1 LGLVVGSAPPA
12 AAASDLHPTK
22 AEWWFPPYSIEEKVW
37 PVTQGQGVTVAV
49 LGGGVNT
56 KLPEIAGATLRG
68 GDVLGRNRDGHTD
81 LSEYGHSTSMAVLI
95 AGQGGGRSG
104 LVGIAPR
111 SKILPVG
118 VDGGDITVDTLAKPL
133 ADGIRFAVDKGAQVI
148 NMSLAAPAT
157 EPDYCPPEVM
167 AAISYAVEHDVVL
180 VAGAGNEGD
189 TSNMI
194 LYPASCPAVLSVGAT
209 DDHSRPWRST
219 QVNDYVSVAAPG
231 VRMPALGKDPDF
243 YYAET
248 NGTSNSAALVSGAA
262 ALVRSANPDLPAREV
277 VHRMIATALDVNT
290 PGPDGA
296 TGYGIVR
303 IGRSMDV
310 RGNPVAAD
318 SPNPPYERLDR
329 WFQPASAAS
338 AEAAASAS
346 ASASA
351 GTAVETPADRGPN
364 GTLIALVVLA
374 SVAAL
379 AGAGW
384 LVAARRR
391 RSTGSHPPA
400 AIEEPED
407 QAPTA

>member
-1 LGLVVGSAPPA
+1 
-12 AAASDLHPTK
+12 
-22 AEWWFPPYSIEEKVW
+22 
-37 PVTQGQGVTVAV
+37 
-49 LGGGVNT
+49 
-56 KLPEIAGATLRG
+56 
-68 GDVLGRNRDGHTD
+68 
-81 LSEYGHSTSMAVLI
+81 MAVLI

-118 VDGGDITVDTLAKPL
+118 VNGGDITTANLEKPL
-133 ADGIRFAVDKGAQVI
+133 ADGIRFAVDKGARVI
-148 NMSLAAPAT
+148 NMSLGAPAP
-157 EPDYCPPEVM
+157 EPDYCPAEVM

-180 VAGAGNEGD
+180 VAAAGNEGNAD
-189 TSNMI
+189 NTI
-194 LYPASCPAVLSVGAT
+194 LYPSSCPAVLSVGAT
-209 DDHSRPWRST
+209 DDHSRPWSKT
-219 QVNDYVSVAAPG
+219 QVNEFVSVAAPG
-231 VRMPALGKDPDF
+231 VRMPVLGKDPDF

-290 PGPDGA
+290 PGPDQA

-310 RGNPVAAD
+310 RGYPVAAD

-329 WFQPASAAS
+329 WFKPASAAS

-346 ASASA
+346 AGAAASA
-351 GTAVETPADRGPN
+351 ATAVSTPADRGPN
-364 GTLIALVVLA
+364 GTLIALAVLA
-374 SVAAL
+374 GIAVL

-384 LVAARRR
+384 LIAVRRR

-400 AIEEPED
+400 APEEPEG
-407 QAPTA
+407 QTPTA